1 METEQFHEEIN
12 ENLIDEKTPEENEQK
27 SEENLEENEGETE
40 QQEQQ
45 ISVKILVL
53 GPTKS
58 GKTSISNY
66 LADSQD
72 AVSKDYRPTQGVRI
86 VEFESNQLEL
96 DGERVNAEVELWDCS
111 GDRKFESCW
120 PAIRYRCDGVIFV
133 CNPEIN
139 KGEDLLTW
147 YNEFALK
154 NGIRLR
160 NLFILLHHTNEQT
173 NDSALAEFHLP
184 TEMAGINMIP
194 SNIDKEGDELRL
206 AFNNFL
212 CDIIADVYANTKK

>member
-1 METEQFHEEIN
+1 METEKEIN
-12 ENLIDEKTPEENEQK
+12 ENLINKVSTNEQIEK
-27 SEENLEENEGETE
+27 EKEQHLEENGEI
-40 QQEQQ
+40 EQQ

-96 DGERVNAEVELWDCS
+96 AGEKVNAEVELWDCS

-120 PAIRYRCDGVIFV
+120 PAIRYHCDGIIFV

-139 KGEDLLTW
+139 KGEDLLIW

-154 NGIRLR
+154 NGIRLK
-160 NLFILLHHTNEQT
+160 NLLVLLHHNTSINT
-173 NDSALAEFHLP
+173 NDSAIAEFKLP
-184 TEMAGINMIP
+184 NEMFGINMIP
-194 SNIDKEGDELRL
+194 SDIDKEGDELRL

-212 CDIIADVYANTKK
+212 CDIIADVYNNSKNK

>member
-12 ENLIDEKTPEENEQK
+12 ENLIEEKTEENEQK
-27 SEENLEENEGETE
+27 TEENLEENEGETE

-96 DGERVNAEVELWDCS
+96 DGERVNAEV
-111 GDRKFESCW
+111 RKLNFIFFHTKFAKKYSK
-120 PAIRYRCDGVIFV
+120 VIIFS
-133 CNPEIN
+133 P
-139 KGEDLLTW
+139 
-147 YNEFALK
+147 
-154 NGIRLR
+154 
-160 NLFILLHHTNEQT
+160 
-173 NDSALAEFHLP
+173 
-184 TEMAGINMIP
+184 
-194 SNIDKEGDELRL
+194 
-206 AFNNFL
+206 
-212 CDIIADVYANTKK
+212 

>member
-12 ENLIDEKTPEENEQK
+12 ENLVNEKTPKENEQK
-27 SEENLEENEGETE
+27 TEENLEENEGETE

-96 DGERVNAEVELWDCS
+96 DGERVELWDCS

-160 NLFILLHHTNEQT
+160 NLFILLHHTSEQT